1 LAETVRKYR
10 TWSARSQELTLRAIE
25 RSARRTHSHSK
36 RPAWRKL
43 VPALVIMLGLF
54 LAWRY
59 TPLSD
64 VITASN
70 VIKWARTVGS
80 TPWAPFAIVA
90 AYCVAAFTMFPRP
103 LITLL
108 CVIAYGP
115 WLGASLAM
123 GGIMASALSVYFAG
137 RALPDT
143 TLHELGG
150 EKLEKTGRM
159 LRKHGVAAAL
169 AVSIVP
175 VAPFPMVGMTAGAAK
190 VRLWHFLTGVSL
202 GMLPGTIATA
212 VFTNQVLAAL
222 DEDGEVNL
230 WLVAGVVIVLI
241 ALILIVRRWFAKMQS
256 D

>member
-1 LAETVRKYR
+1 MVETVRKYR

-25 RSARRTHSHSK
+25 RSARRTDTRSK
-36 RPAWRKL
+36 RPFWRKL

-59 TPLSD
+59 TPLAD
-64 VITASN
+64 ILTASN
-70 VIKWARTVGS
+70 VIKWARALGS
-80 TPWAPFAIVA
+80 TTWAPFAIVA

-103 LITLL
+103 LITLI

-115 WLGASLAM
+115 WLGVSLAL
-123 GGIMASALSVYFAG
+123 GGIIASALSVYYAG

-143 TLHELGG
+143 TLRELGG
-150 EKLEKTGRM
+150 EKLEKTGKT

-175 VAPFPMVGMTAGAAK
+175 VAPFPLVGMTAGAAK

-212 VFTNQVLAAL
+212 VFTDQVLAAL
-222 DEDGEVNL
+222 DDEGDVNL
-230 WLVAGVVIVLI
+230 WLVAGVVVVLI
-241 ALILIVRRWFAKMQS
+241 TLIMIVRRWFAKMDS

>member
-1 LAETVRKYR
+1 MAETVRKYR

-25 RSARRTHSHSK
+25 RSARRTHTRSK
-36 RPAWRKL
+36 RPAWRK
-43 VPALVIMLGLF
+43 VVVALVVMLGLF

-90 AYCVAAFTMFPRP
+90 AYCIAAFTMFPRP
-103 LITLL
+103 LLTLL

-123 GGIMASALSVYFAG
+123 GGIMASAVAVYYAG

-143 TLHELGG
+143 TLRELGG
-150 EKLEKTGRM
+150 EKLEKTGKM

-175 VAPFPMVGMTAGAAK
+175 VAPFPMVGMTAGAAN

-202 GMLPGTIATA
+202 GMLPGTVATA
-212 VFTNQVLAAL
+212 VFTDQVLAAL
-222 DEDGEVNL
+222 DEEGEVNL

-241 ALILIVRRWFAKMQS
+241 SLILIVRRWFAKMENN
-256 D
+256 

>member
-1 LAETVRKYR
+1 LAETVKKYR

-25 RSARRTHSHSK
+25 RSARRTHK
-36 RPAWRKL
+36 RSSRPTWQKI
-43 VPALVIMLGLF
+43 VPALVVMLGLF

-59 TPLSD
+59 TPLAD

-70 VIKWARTVGS
+70 VVKWARTVGS
-80 TPWAPFAIVA
+80 IPWAPFAIVA
-90 AYCVAAFTMFPRP
+90 AYSVAAFTMFPRP

-115 WLGASLAM
+115 WLGASLAIT
-123 GGIMASALSVYFAG
+123 GIVASAIAVYFAG
-137 RALPDT
+137 RALPDS
-143 TLHELGG
+143 TLRELGG

-159 LRKHGVAAAL
+159 LRKHGVSAAL

-190 VRLWHFLTGVSL
+190 VRLWHFLTGVCL

-212 VFTNQVLAAL
+212 VFTDQVLAAL
-222 DEDGEVNL
+222 DDEGEVNL
-230 WLVAGVVIVLI
+230 WLVAGVVAVLI
-241 ALILIVRRWFAKMQS
+241 ALILYVRRWFAKME
-256 D
+256 DD